1 MCGIFGFSL
10 GRNLSLTETS
20 SVKRDIKNFVKLS
33 ITRGTDA
40 FGININYDE
49 NNYIYK
55 SNSNP
60 KIVIKRKE
68 YNKFIDEKLKL
79 ASIKKSFFNYFGQT
93 RLVTNGTKFFYK
105 NNQPISLNRITG
117 LHNGIILFK
126 DEKELDQNKKNY
138 ESFQMKSDSLSFFEK
153 LEKKTE
159 ESNKSTIKC
168 FMELIEEIKGNFS
181 IAFTDLKEQIL
192 LISSNCGSLYYFH
205 DVEKKTFVYASEKK
219 NFRKIYRKFKIF

>member
-10 GRNLSLTETS
+10 GRNLSLTENS
-20 SVKRDIKNFVKLS
+20 SVKKDIKSFVKLS
-33 ITRGTDA
+33 IARGSDT
-40 FGININYDE
+40 FGININYDK

-55 SNSNP
+55 SSSNP
-60 KIVIKRKE
+60 KTAIKKKE

-79 ASIKKSFFNYFGQT
+79 ASNQNSFFNYFGQT

-105 NNQPISLNRITG
+105 NNQPISLKRITG
-117 LHNGIILFK
+117 LHNGIILFNDK
-126 DEKELDQNKKNY
+126 KELNDNKKNY

-153 LEKKTE
+153 LEKKTK